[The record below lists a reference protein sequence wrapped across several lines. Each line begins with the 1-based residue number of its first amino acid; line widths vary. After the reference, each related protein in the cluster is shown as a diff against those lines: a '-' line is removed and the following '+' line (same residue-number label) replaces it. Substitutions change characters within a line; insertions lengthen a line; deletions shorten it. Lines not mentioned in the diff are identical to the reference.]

1 MIDEVALDKYLYIR
15 DAYLQR
21 HARSRGDE
29 DSAGGGRGKRRG
41 GEVKIAEEVTRFLKG
56 SKHELST
63 RRAVD

>member
-29 DSAGGGRGKRRG
+29 DSAGGGRGNDEAGK
-41 GEVKIAEEVTRFLKG
+41 
-56 SKHELST
+56 
-63 RRAVD
+63 